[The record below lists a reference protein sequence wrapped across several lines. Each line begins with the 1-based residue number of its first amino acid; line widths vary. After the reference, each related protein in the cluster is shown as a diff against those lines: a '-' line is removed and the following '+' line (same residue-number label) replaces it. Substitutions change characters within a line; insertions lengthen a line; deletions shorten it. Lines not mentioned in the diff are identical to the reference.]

1 LRPHAL
7 LVAHLLAATRAGP
20 RPFLPNPPVFHYDQQ
35 IMRELSKAFEHSEV
49 DPRWYAFWESIG
61 AFRAD
66 PASGKPRFSMVIP
79 PPNVTGSL
87 HMGHALNHTLPDII
101 ARWKRMQGCDVLWLP
116 GTDHAG
122 IATQNVVEKQLA
134 QEGKSRHD
142 LGREAFEARVWDW
155 VRQSHGTIT
164 GQMRKLGESVDWSR
178 ERFTLDEQLSRAVRR
193 VFVTLY
199 EEGLIYRGTYI
210 VNWCPRCRTALSD
223 LEVVHKDTIGKL
235 WYVRY
240 PAADGGAGVTVAT
253 TRPET
258 MLGDT
263 AVAVNPS
270 DERYR
275 DRIGQVVR
283 LPIIGRELTIVGDEF
298 VDPAFG
304 TGAVKVTP
312 AHDPNDFQMG
322 KRHALPEVAVIDEDG
337 KITAAGGPYAGL
349 DRFKARAAIV
359 EQLEREGLLEKVT
372 DHQHAVGTCQ
382 RCGSVVEPLV
392 STQWFV
398 KIAPLAKEAIRVV
411 EEGQVRFLPENW
423 TKTYY
428 EWMYNIHDWC
438 ISRQLWWGHRIPA
451 WYCKDCGKTIVAEQ
465 APARCGCGGALEQDA
480 DTLDT
485 WFSSQLWPFSTMGW
499 PDRTED
505 LLRYYPTD
513 LMLTGFD
520 IIFFWV
526 ARMIMAGVKFTGD
539 IPFREVYIT
548 GLVRDERGQKMSKS
562 RGNVVDPLEVMD
574 EVGADALRFTLTA
587 MAAPGMD
594 IPLSEGRM
602 TGYRQFINK
611 IWNASRFV
619 LMNLGDE
626 ERRGEVPPAPT
637 LGLVHRWILHRLNAV
652 TGEVSEAFA
661 TYRFDVAADR
671 LYHFFWHEY
680 ADWYIEMVK
689 QHLQADGAERESARA
704 VLLEVHDRVLRLL
717 HPIIPFVTEELW
729 QHLPRR
735 VDDGQ
740 TITLAAYPQARP
752 DWADETAVG
761 EVELVQGVVTT
772 IRTARAERTV
782 KPSARVSATIEGA
795 EPEQRRILEQQ
806 QGYVVALAGLA
817 SLTFSEAPPE
827 PAAGADIV
835 TRVFSHLRVHI
846 QLPQADRGAE
856 LEKLQKILADTE
868 REMASLDGKLAND
881 SFVARAPA
889 KVVDDARARRQALDV
904 QWRKITDTIKEMGA

>member
-1 LRPHAL
+1 
-7 LVAHLLAATRAGP
+7 
-20 RPFLPNPPVFHYDQQ
+20 
-35 IMRELSKAFEHSEV
+35 MRELSKAFEHSEV

-101 ARWKRMQGCDVLWLP
+101 ARWKRMQGYDVLWLP

-134 QEGKSRHD
+134 QEGKTRHD
-142 LGREAFEARVWDW
+142 LGREAFEARVWEW
-155 VRQSHGTIT
+155 VKKSHGTIT

-193 VFVTLY
+193 VFVSLY
-199 EEGLIYRGTYI
+199 DEGLIYRGAYM

-223 LEVVHKDTIGKL
+223 LEVVHKDTTGKL

-240 PAADGGAGVTVAT
+240 PGADGGPGVTVAT

-258 MLGDT
+258 MLGDS
-263 AVAVNPS
+263 AIAVNP
-270 DERYR
+270 DDPRYR
-275 DRIGQVVR
+275 GRVGQKVR
-283 LPIIGRELTIVGDEF
+283 LPIIGRELTIVADEF

-322 KRHALPEVAVIDEDG
+322 RRHGLAEIAVIDEDG

-349 DRFKARAAIV
+349 DRFKARARIV
-359 EQLEREGLLEKVT
+359 EQLEQDGLLEKVA

-382 RCGSVVEPLV
+382 RCSTVVEPLI

-398 KIAPLAKEAIRVV
+398 KIEPLAREAIRVV

-451 WYCKDCGKTIVAEQ
+451 WYCRACGQMIVAEQ
-465 APARCGCGGALEQDA
+465 TPERCACGGALEQDN
-480 DTLDT
+480 DVLDT

-499 PDRTED
+499 PDETPD
-505 LLRYYPTD
+505 VARYYPTD
-513 LMLTGFD
+513 LMLTAFD

-526 ARMIMAGVKFTGD
+526 ARMIMAGVKFTGEV
-539 IPFREVYIT
+539 PFRDVYIT
-548 GLVRDERGQKMSKS
+548 GLVRDERGAKMSKTM
-562 RGNVVDPLEVMD
+562 GNVVDPLDVMD
-574 EVGADALRFTLTA
+574 EHGADALRFTLTA

-602 TGYRQFINK
+602 LGYRQFINK

-619 LMNLGDE
+619 LMNLGDDE
-626 ERRGEVPPAPT
+626 TRGEVPEAAT
-637 LGLVHRWILHRLNAV
+637 LGPAHRWILHRLNAV
-652 TGEVSEAFA
+652 TGEVKEAFSA
-661 TYRFDVAADR
+661 YRFDVAADR

-680 ADWYIEMVK
+680 ADWYIEMTK
-689 QHLQADGAERESARA
+689 QHLQTEGAERDATRA
-704 VLLEVHDRVLRLL
+704 VLVEVHDRVLRLL

-735 VDDGQ
+735 AGDGR
-740 TITLAAYPQARP
+740 TITLARYPEPRE
-752 DWADETAVG
+752 DWVDEAAAAD
-761 EVELVQGVVTT
+761 VQLLQDVVTT
-772 IRTARAERTV
+772 IRTARAERSV
-782 KPSARVSATIEGA
+782 KPSEKIAATVEGATPEQARVLSGE
-795 EPEQRRILEQQ
+795 
-806 QGYVVALAGLA
+806 QGYILALAGLSA
-817 SLTFSEAPPE
+817 LGFGQAHAPAE
-827 PAAGADIV
+827 GTEIV
-835 TRVFSHLRVHI
+835 TRVCGHLRVHM
-846 QLPQADRGAE
+846 QMPQADRGAE
-856 LEKLQKILADTE
+856 REKLRKKLADAE
-868 REMASLDGKLAND
+868 REAASIDAKLANEQ
-881 SFVARAPA
+881 FVSKAPA
-889 KVVDDARARRQALDV
+889 RLVEETRARRAALDV
-904 QWRKITDTIKEMGA
+904 QLQKIRHTIDEMGA

>member
-1 LRPHAL
+1 MTTPFPKGFDHA
-7 LVAHLLAATRAGP
+7 
-20 RPFLPNPPVFHYDQQ
+20 D
-35 IMRELSKAFEHSEV
+35 V
-49 DPRWYAFWESIG
+49 DPTWYAFWESIG

-66 PASGKPRFSMVIP
+66 PSSDKPRFSMVIP

-87 HMGHALNHTLPDII
+87 HMGHALNHTLPDIV
-101 ARWKRMQGCDVLWLP
+101 ARWKRMQGYDVLWLP

-134 QEGKSRHD
+134 AEGKTRHD

-178 ERFTLDEQLSRAVRR
+178 ERFTLDDTLSRAVRR
-193 VFVTLY
+193 VFVSLY
-199 EEGLIYRGTYI
+199 QDGLIYRGTYI

-223 LEVVHKDTIGKL
+223 LEVVHQAKQAQL
-235 WYVRY
+235 WYVHY
-240 PAADGGAGVTVAT
+240 PGAAGGRGVTVAT

-263 AVAVNPS
+263 AIAVNPE

-275 DRIGQVVR
+275 DLVGKGVV
-283 LPIIGRELTIVGDEF
+283 LPIIGRELPVIADAF

-322 KRHALPEVAVIDEDG
+322 QRHGLPQVKVIDEDAR
-337 KITAAGGPYAGL
+337 ITAAGGPYAGQ
-349 DRFKARAAIV
+349 DRFAARAGIV
-359 EQLEREGLLEKVT
+359 AQLEREGLLEKIEP
-372 DHQHAVGTCQ
+372 HEHAVGTCQ
-382 RCGSVVEPLV
+382 RCGTVVEPLV

-398 KIAPLAKEAIRVV
+398 KIEPLAKEAIRVV
-411 EEGQVRFLPENW
+411 EEGKVRFFPETW

-428 EWMYNIHDWC
+428 DWMYNIHDWC

-451 WYCKDCGKTIVAEQ
+451 WYCDACGEMVVAEQ
-465 APARCGCGGALEQDA
+465 APEVCRCGGALRQDS
-480 DTLDT
+480 DVLDT

-499 PDRTED
+499 PDRTAD
-505 LLRYYPTD
+505 LERYYPTD
-513 LMLTGFD
+513 LMLTAFD

-526 ARMIMAGVKFTGD
+526 ARMIMAGVRFADD
-539 IPFREVYIT
+539 IPFRTVYIT

-562 RGNVVDPLEVMD
+562 KGNVVDPLEVMD
-574 EVGADALRFTLTA
+574 EIGADALRFTLTA

-602 TGYRQFINK
+602 QGYRQFINK

-619 LMNLGDE
+619 LMNA
-626 ERRGEVPPAPT
+626 GELEARPDIPAGAP
-637 LGLVHRWILHRLNAV
+637 LAPIHRWILHRLNVV
-652 TGEVSEAFA
+652 TGEVHEALETF
-661 TYRFDVAADR
+661 RFDVAADR
-671 LYHFFWHEY
+671 LYHFFWDEY

-689 QHLQADGAERESARA
+689 PHLQAGGDEGQVAQA
-704 VLLEVHDRVLRLL
+704 VLLEVHDRTLRLL

-729 QHLPRR
+729 QRLPRR
-735 VDDGQ
+735 PGDGAAV
-740 TITLAAYPQARP
+740 TLAAWPRVRP
-752 DWADETAVG
+752 EWVDEAAQD
-761 EVELVQGVVTT
+761 EIALLQGVVTT

-782 KPSARVSATIEGA
+782 KPSAKVAVTLEGA
-795 EPEQRRILEQQ
+795 SEGQQRILRSQEAYLKTL
-806 QGYVVALAGLA
+806 GGLSSFEFTAGIP
-817 SLTFSEAPPE
+817 S
-827 PAAGADIV
+827 GDDVV
-835 TRVFSHLRVHI
+835 TRVLGEMRVHI
-846 QLPQADRGAE
+846 QMPHTDRGAE
-856 LEKLQKILADTE
+856 VEKLRKQLADKL
-868 REMASLDGKLAND
+868 REVANVDARLANE

-889 KVVDDARARRQALDV
+889 HVVEGARAQREKLLVEQRRIEETL
-904 QWRKITDTIKEMGA
+904 REMGES